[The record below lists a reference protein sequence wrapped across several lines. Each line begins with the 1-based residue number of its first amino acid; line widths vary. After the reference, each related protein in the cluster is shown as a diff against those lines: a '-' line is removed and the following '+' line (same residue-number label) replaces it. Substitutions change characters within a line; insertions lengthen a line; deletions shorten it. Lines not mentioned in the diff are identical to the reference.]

1 MNMFK
6 PTSAKTPK
14 EYIDLISEPRKS
26 DIKFLDKFIK
36 KTVPK
41 LKPFIIS
48 GMIGY
53 GKYKYKSASGGEGD
67 WCVIAL
73 ASQKNYISLYACG
86 VKDGKYIAEG
96 FKKDLP
102 KADIGK
108 SCIRVKKAEDLD
120 LKVLEKI
127 LKECERNPVGQI

>member
-6 PTSAKTPK
+6 PTSANTPQ

-26 DIKFLDKFIK
+26 DIVFLDKFIK
-36 KTVPK
+36 KTTPK

-53 GKYKYKSASGGEGD
+53 GKYRYKSASGREGD
-67 WCVIAL
+67 WCVVAL
-73 ASQKNYISLYACG
+73 ASQKNYISIYACG
-86 VKDGKYIAEG
+86 VRDGKYIAESY
-96 FKKDLP
+96 KKDLP

-108 SCIRVKKAEDLD
+108 SCIRIKKVEDID
-120 LKVLEKI
+120 LKVLAKI
-127 LKECERNPVGQI
+127 LKEAEKYPMGKI